1 MKRIF
6 FIIAF
11 IATVIVQPGF
21 AQQNNNT
28 PSNSLISYYYGIKDA
43 LVAGDSKLAS
53 VKAED
58 FIKVLNNTD
67 PQLVD
72 VTKKKLLTDDARQIT
87 ANKELKSQ
95 RDHFADLSANMIML
109 VKTSKLSAEPIYELY
124 CPMKKS
130 NWLSNE
136 KAVKNPYYG
145 SAMLT
150 CGKVTET
157 IK

>member
-6 FIIAF
+6 FMIAF
-11 IATVIVQPGF
+11 IATVIVQTGF

-28 PSNSLISYYYGIKDA
+28 PSNSLVLSYYGIKDA
-43 LVAGDSKLAS
+43 LVAGDSKLAA
-53 VKAED
+53 VKAGD
-58 FIKVLNNTD
+58 FIKALNSTD
-67 PQLVD
+67 PQLID
-72 VTKKKLLTDDARQIT
+72 AAQKKALTEDARQIT
-87 ANKELKSQ
+87 ANELKSQ
-95 RDHFADLSANMIML
+95 RDHFAGLSANMITL

-130 NWLSNE
+130 SWLSNE